1 MLLALSCVRM
11 SSCLLNTDIDEEKV
25 WSAVCRRTADKS
37 VGLYLDRRSL
47 VLPFFESSKLS
58 RCKRPGCIDHVQS
71 NCPDFDV
78 ALTVVSEALLMGV
91 QLWCAR
97 QEYDL
102 ENWVENFHSEAEAF
116 EWKSSRIQIGI
127 FSNYN
132 SRMCALIEKVGRFIY
147 TLKPAVPRL
156 FPAASLEQLNIVVF
170 TVASTPGETY
180 AVDIIVVPEENEWAR
195 LNTHPGRDLTNLS
208 RSYRQSVTLPVYGM

>member
-1 MLLALSCVRM
+1 
-11 SSCLLNTDIDEEKV
+11 
-25 WSAVCRRTADKS
+25 
-37 VGLYLDRRSL
+37 
-47 VLPFFESSKLS
+47 
-58 RCKRPGCIDHVQS
+58 
-71 NCPDFDV
+71 
-78 ALTVVSEALLMGV
+78 
-91 QLWCAR
+91 
-97 QEYDL
+97 
-102 ENWVENFHSEAEAF
+102 
-116 EWKSSRIQIGI
+116 
-127 FSNYN
+127 
-132 SRMCALIEKVGRFIY
+132 MCALIEKVGRFIY